1 MNKNIYKDWIDAY
14 DGSVHRRCAEV
25 TLEMSERFPEL
36 NRVRG
41 HVIVDLLSPRP
52 QPHWWLVT
60 PEGLIVD
67 PTIRQYFSS
76 SMDPNEA
83 QEAGLLTYLPVDEE
97 REYGGQCPG
106 CGDNPLYD
114 GDSHCSLECA
124 QLASRHYAGHKLLVA
139 AGGIRYTLLDGEI
152 IKSG

>member
-1 MNKNIYKDWIDAY
+1 MKLKAYKDWIDTYEGAIN
-14 DGSVHRRCAEV
+14 RRCAEV
-25 TLEMSERFPEL
+25 TQEMSERFPEL
-36 NRVRG
+36 SRVRG

-60 PEGLIVD
+60 PDGLIVD

-83 QEAGLLTYLPVDEE
+83 QDVGLLSYLPVNEE
-97 REYGGQCPG
+97 RSYGGQCQG
-106 CGDNPLYD
+106 CGDQPLYD

-124 QLASRHYAGHKLLVA
+124 QMASRDFAGHECRVA
-139 AGGIRYTLLDGEI
+139 AGGVNYTLLNGRVL
-152 IKSG
+152 KRG